1 MLILIWPGLSS
12 DPSAWEWPVLAVMA
26 GPKRELPP
34 TTAPYLKSLGQV
46 PELGLAMHAVTAIAL
61 AGTGRTEPGLH
72 WPMGL
77 ALDAV
82 RAGLVV

>member
-1 MLILIWPGLSS
+1 MA
-12 DPSAWEWPVLAVMA
+12 DPA
-26 GPKRELPP
+26 RELPP

-46 PELGLAMHAVTAIAL
+46 PELGLAMHAATTVAL
-61 AGTGRTEPGLH
+61 AGNVRTEPGLH